1 MRTIIIENDL
11 VFMNTIEKSL
21 KEIELT
27 NIIGKYTC
35 VSEAE
40 TQILKLRPELIILE
54 MDLIEVDGLT
64 FAKRIEEEIRDVKF
78 IFITSNSIHAVGVFE
93 LNQADFIL
101 KPIKQERFE
110 KALYKLSANT
120 LKINQYETH
129 LLCCFK
135 HLNYIKMFDDYTY
148 EEISL
153 EWRTKYAKEIFTYL
167 INHKNINIKKETLI
181 YIIWPDVDIKE
192 AYNNLYTNVYYIRK
206 TIEAA
211 NLPIE
216 IKNHDDSY
224 NIKLNGV
231 ELDFEFWLGK
241 IRKYKPVSLSRLEN
255 VMSLYKDH
263 FLQEEGYLWAEP
275 IKEKY
280 RIIWLETIEYIIEED
295 VRNNKIYQ
303 AIMNALYFQK
313 LEPYMERTYYILI
326 DLFNKIKD
334 SGSVERQYEKLNK
347 MLSEEYSN

>member
-11 VFMNTIEKSL
+11 AFMNTIEESL
-21 KEIELT
+21 KKIELT

-40 TQILKLRPELIILE
+40 AQIMKLRPELIILE
-54 MDLIEVDGLT
+54 MDLIKVDGLT
-64 FAKRIEEEIRDVKF
+64 FAKRIEQEMRDIKF
-78 IFITSNSIHAVGVFE
+78 VFITSNSIHAVGVFE

-101 KPIKQERFE
+101 KPINQERFE

-129 LLCCFK
+129 FLCCFK
-135 HLNYIKMFDDYTY
+135 HLHYIKMYDDYTF
-148 EEISL
+148 EEIGL
-153 EWRTKYAKEIFTYL
+153 EWRTKDAKEIFTYL
-167 INHKNINIKKETLI
+167 INYKNINIKKETLI
-181 YIIWPDVDIKE
+181 DIIWPNLNIKE
-192 AYNNLYTNVYYIRK
+192 AYNNLYTNIYNIRK

-211 NLPIE
+211 NLPIT
-216 IKNHDDSY
+216 IKNNNDSY
-224 NIKLNGV
+224 NINLNGV
-231 ELDFEFWLGK
+231 QLDFEFWLGK

-255 VMSLYKDH
+255 AMIFYKDH

-280 RIIWLETIEYIIEED
+280 RIVWLETIEYIIEED
-295 VRNNKIYQ
+295 VRNNKVYQ

-313 LEPYMERTYYILI
+313 LEPYLEKTYYILI
-326 DLFNKIKD
+326 DLFNMIKD
-334 SGSVERQYEKLNK
+334 SGSAERQYEKLNE
-347 MLSEEYSN
+347 MINEE